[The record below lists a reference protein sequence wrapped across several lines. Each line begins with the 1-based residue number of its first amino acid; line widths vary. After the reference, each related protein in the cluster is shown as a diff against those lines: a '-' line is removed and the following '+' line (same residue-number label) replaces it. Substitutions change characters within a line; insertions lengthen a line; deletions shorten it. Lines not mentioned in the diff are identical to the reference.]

1 MVIGP
6 GMTMNPPMEM
16 ISHPMIILQMAKN
29 SPTVINHPMII
40 LQMAKNSPTVIS
52 HPMIIL
58 QMAKNS
64 PTMMIIL
71 LIGMSGLG
79 MTTTPMMKMV
89 IKMDQITTIMMMTRI
104 GRIGLGGI
112 GICSSRNALLSKHYP
127 APDWYQ

>member
-1 MVIGP
+1 
-6 GMTMNPPMEM
+6 
-16 ISHPMIILQMAKN
+16 
-29 SPTVINHPMII
+29 MII

-64 PTMMIIL
+64 PTVISHPMIILQIGMIGLGMMII
-71 LIGMSGLG
+71 
-79 MTTTPMMKMV
+79 PMMKMV

-112 GICSSRNALLSKHYP
+112 GICTSRNALLSKHYP
-127 APDWYQ
+127 APDWYQPRLKRTTFQRIVFFYLLLILIVFDLL